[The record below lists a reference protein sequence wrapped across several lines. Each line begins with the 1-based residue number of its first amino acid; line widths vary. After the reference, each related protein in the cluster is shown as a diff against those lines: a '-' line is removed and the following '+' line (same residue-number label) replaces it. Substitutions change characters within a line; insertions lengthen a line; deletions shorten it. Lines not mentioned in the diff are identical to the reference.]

1 MNKPIYETIKSYGD
15 NLETTTTKIIVGYER
30 VTRNGFSRKKKPISM
45 IKALEVRDRITKRDN
60 LSYSGWDNNVDYIG
74 GLIYLDGKVLPG
86 VSKATIKS
94 VQDNTGLTVVD
105 LTLYANNHKR

>member
-1 MNKPIYETIKSYGD
+1 M
-15 NLETTTTKIIVGYER
+15 
-30 VTRNGFSRKKKPISM
+30 
-45 IKALEVRDRITKRDN
+45 RDRINKRDN
-60 LSYSGWDNNVDYIG
+60 ANYSEWDNNVDYIG

>member
-1 MNKPIYETIKSYGD
+1 MTRRRKAEITNVYGGGG
-15 NLETTTTKIIVGYER
+15 TKIDSYVSHYEYVNIPR
-30 VTRNGFSRKKKPISM
+30 FKHKKKPISM
-45 IKALEVRDRITKRDN
+45 IKALNVRDRINKRDN
-60 LSYSGWDNNVDYIG
+60 LIYSEWDNNVDYIG

-105 LTLYANNHKR
+105 LTLYANNHK

>member
-1 MNKPIYETIKSYGD
+1 MKRRKSKTIIFYGD
-15 NLETTTTKIIVGYER
+15 VSAGPISSSPRSCYINIPRFKH
-30 VTRNGFSRKKKPISM
+30 KKKPISM
-45 IKALEVRDRITKRDN
+45 FKALEVRDRINKRDN
-60 LSYSGWDNNVDYIG
+60 PIYSEWDNNVDYIG